1 MIPVKSLQEPS
12 EELLIREC
20 NPKVVASLKQEMFDN
35 PFADVT
41 PILCIAKVQQG
52 ESFNS
57 NLKEA
62 YLYETIGGNHSRAA
76 LQEILKENSDLCAD
90 RQYSHRLCA
99 VYIPM
104 ANTLA
109 RRLASKHNRAAA
121 FTHEI

>member
-20 NPKVVASLKQEMFDN
+20 NPKVVASLKKEMFDN
-35 PFADVT
+35 PFANVT

-76 LQEILKENSDLCAD
+76 QRFKK
-90 RQYSHRLCA
+90 Y
-99 VYIPM
+99 
-104 ANTLA
+104 
-109 RRLASKHNRAAA
+109 
-121 FTHEI
+121 